1 MTKKKQARDDII
13 STTED
18 QEPAAGDSRVEIE
31 VGQEESAAGA
41 ESPTPATSED
51 EEQQLA
57 NRVEDLE
64 GRLLRAMAD
73 FDNYKKRTAR
83 QFEDIVRTAN
93 DSLIAELLEIVDNF
107 ERALEHNAASGA
119 DDDTADAV
127 GQGTQLI
134 YNQMIELL
142 QRYDVQPIE
151 SLGKPFD
158 PKHHEALMTVASEE
172 YAEGMVAVE
181 ITKGYMQGTRVLRHA
196 QVGVSSGE
204 SEQENE

>member
-13 STTED
+13 SAPED
-18 QEPAAGDSRVEIE
+18 LEPTAGDSRVEIE
-31 VGQEESAAGA
+31 IGQGESAAGA
-41 ESPTPATSED
+41 ESPTSAAPEG

-64 GRLLRAMAD
+64 DRLLRSMAD
-73 FDNYKKRTAR
+73 FDNFKKRTAR

-93 DSLIAELLEIVDNF
+93 DRLIAELLEIVDNF
-107 ERALEHNAASGA
+107 ERALEHNSASGA

-127 GQGTQLI
+127 RQGTELI

-142 QRYDVQPIE
+142 KRYDVRPIE

-158 PKHHEALMTVASEE
+158 PKFHEALMTVASEE
-172 YAEGMVAVE
+172 YAEGVVAVE
-181 ITKGYMQGTRVLRHA
+181 ITRGYMQGTRVLRHA
-196 QVGVSSGE
+196 RVGVSSGE